1 MNSKL
6 CKYLFRLPAAVLLMA
21 LAALLSSCGYHMGS
35 LMHPQI
41 KTIAIAEI
49 QNDTKDPLLTPIM
62 RNQLAARF
70 QADNSLSLKSKST
83 ADCILYCRIIKTQ
96 TKSIREDSSDGYET
110 YRPSEFEFT
119 IDAEFSVLIPG
130 KSAPLIPNR
139 KIRASSKY
147 QYNADPN
154 EGRYYGMRQCA
165 YNLANL
171 IVEYTTEAW

>member
-1 MNSKL
+1 MSSKL
-6 CKYLFRLPAAVLLMA
+6 YKYLFRLPAAAILIA
-21 LAALLSSCGYHMGS
+21 IAALLSSCGYQMGS

-49 QNDTKDPLLTPIM
+49 RNDTKDPLLTPVM

-70 QADNSLSLKSKST
+70 QADNSLSLKSKSS
-83 ADCILYCRIIKTQ
+83 ADCILYCRIIKTK
-96 TKSIREDSSDGYET
+96 TASIREDSSDGYET
-110 YRPSEFEFT
+110 YRPSEFEIT

-130 KSAPLIPNR
+130 KSKPLVANR
-139 KIRASSKY
+139 KVQAKAKY

-154 EGRYYGMRQCA
+154 EGKYYGMRQCA

-171 IVEYTTEAW
+171 IVQYTTEAW